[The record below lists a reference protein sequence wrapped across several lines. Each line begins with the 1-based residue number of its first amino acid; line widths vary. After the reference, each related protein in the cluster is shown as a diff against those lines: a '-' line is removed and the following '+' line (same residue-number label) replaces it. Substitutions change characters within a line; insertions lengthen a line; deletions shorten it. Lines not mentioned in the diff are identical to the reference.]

1 MIKCAQYTKNIPSVY
16 NTLSTETDRHTI
28 SLINGGSLLS
38 LGIQAAPG
46 TTIIFYKDSVEI
58 PAITVG
64 LSGVYQID
72 LENYPEKIQKFTIQ
86 TVFEDISPLIV
97 DIKYEVNE

>member
-16 NTLSTETDRHTI
+16 NTLSTETDKHTI
-28 SLINGGSLLS
+28 SIINDGSLLS

-46 TTIIFYKDSVEI
+46 TIVIFYKGQVEI
-58 PAITVG
+58 PSITVG
-64 LSGVYQID
+64 ASGIYQID

-86 TVFEDISPLIV
+86 TLPEDASPLIV